1 MCPEHEHWQQRTLLN
16 PISTSNHF
24 TEPSLDLDQ
33 SEDNEDNEDEEGDGD
48 EDGMNGEGDG
58 DRDDGLVV
66 DRPVFTIKNEN
77 VEMPTAQHG
86 RLSRK

>member
-33 SEDNEDNEDEEGDGD
+33 DEGNEDEEGDD
-48 EDGMNGEGDG
+48 DGMDGDG
-58 DRDDGLVV
+58 DGDGDDGLVV

-77 VEMPTAQHG
+77 IEMPTAPQG
-86 RLSRK
+86 RLSRKQQT